1 VSEFVHA
8 TVMLRETVEAV
19 LGWRAQEQAPTAP
32 RSGGVYVDVTLGGA
46 GHAHA
51 ILEASAPDGV
61 LYGIDRDPAALAAAR
76 ERLAPFG
83 ARAIVLHGTFGSVR
97 TLLEEHGVSRVDGLV
112 ADLGVSSPQLDRDE
126 RGFSFARPGPL
137 DMRMDPSSDEPLSE
151 LLERLSAEELA
162 DVIYEYGDER
172 KSRPIAR
179 SIKAAVERNE
189 LQTTEDLRR
198 AVIRVTGPKRT
209 GVDPATRTFQALRMA
224 VNEEIQQLETL
235 LASLPDLLEDGGRA
249 AIISFHSG
257 EDRLVKQAF
266 RDDARLRPLT
276 KKPVVAGEVE
286 QADNARS
293 RSAKLRAAERIAR
306 ADEDTSDSEQGT
318 RRYGREAP

>member
-1 VSEFVHA
+1 VTEFVHQ
-8 TVMLRETVEAV
+8 TVLLRETVEFV
-19 LGWRAQEQAPTAP
+19 VRAREQEPHASTSPH
-32 RSGGVYVDVTLGGA
+32 GGRVYVDATLGGA
-46 GHAHA
+46 GHAYA

-61 LYGIDRDPAALAAAR
+61 LYGIDRDPSALAAAR

-83 ARAIVLHGTFGSVR
+83 ARAVVLHGTFGGVR
-97 TLLEEHGVSRVDGLV
+97 ALLEQHGVARVDGLV
-112 ADLGVSSPQLDRDE
+112 ADLGVSSPQLDVDE
-126 RGFSFARPGPL
+126 RGFSFARTGPL

-179 SIKAAVERNE
+179 SIKAAVERGE
-189 LQTTEDLRR
+189 LLTTDDLRR

-224 VNEEIQQLETL
+224 VNAEIQQLETL
-235 LASLPDLLEDGGRA
+235 LATLPDVLEDGGRA

-266 RDDARLRPLT
+266 RDDARLRALT

-286 QADNARS
+286 QSENARS
-293 RSAKLRAAERIAR
+293 RSAKLRVAARLLRADDAENQRLAAE
-306 ADEDTSDSEQGT
+306 S
-318 RRYGREAP
+318 RRGELP